1 LRYYIAD
8 LHFFHGALNSHMD
21 RRGFETVEAM
31 NEAMVQ
37 RWNRK
42 VRKNDEVVIIGD
54 LSWGN
59 EAQTN
64 ELLRNLN
71 GKLYLIQGNH
81 DHVVLKIDVDRSRF
95 QWIKPYEELHDN
107 NRKVILCHYPIM
119 FYNGQYQL
127 DKKGNPR
134 TYMLYGHVH
143 DTRDQRLMELF
154 QQITR
159 RTAVTDVQGN
169 ERLIPCNMINC
180 FCMYSDYEPLSLDE
194 WIRCDRKRREGTDRI
209 SLPPGVPDTEG
220 EIRRGL
226 QKASWTEPSVP
237 PDGTGR
243 EPVQEAGRPENVRTC

>member
-1 LRYYIAD
+1 MRYYIAD

-81 DHVVLKIDVDRSRF
+81 DHVVLKRDVDRSRF
-95 QWIKPYEELHDN
+95 Q
-107 NRKVILCHYPIM
+107 
-119 FYNGQYQL
+119 
-127 DKKGNPR
+127 
-134 TYMLYGHVH
+134 
-143 DTRDQRLMELF
+143 
-154 QQITR
+154 
-159 RTAVTDVQGN
+159 
-169 ERLIPCNMINC
+169 
-180 FCMYSDYEPLSLDE
+180 
-194 WIRCDRKRREGTDRI
+194 
-209 SLPPGVPDTEG
+209 
-220 EIRRGL
+220 
-226 QKASWTEPSVP
+226 SVSY
-237 PDGTGR
+237 THLR
-243 EPVQEAGRPENVRTC
+243 AHETSV